1 MDWLVSDSGES
12 ERLPSSID
20 FPDTPYRLYRFLTD
34 LEDILENIQDDRHR
48 LIKIFPLVRRLL
60 TSSEWI
66 QMLAIAPEADLGWAV
81 HTIYDE
87 PDFPLTVQLVSW
99 LPNACAP
106 IHNHATWGI
115 VAMLHGEEQ
124 NIFWQR
130 TGDRKHKDKIH
141 AVGEQILSAGEIIGF
156 MPNAIHSV
164 KAVGDQPTIS
174 FNLYGETNYQ
184 QRFEFDLATST
195 AQLF

>member
-12 ERLPSSID
+12 ELLPSSTD
-20 FPDTPYRLYRFLTD
+20 FPDSPYRLYRFLTD

-48 LIKIFPLVRRLL
+48 LIEIFPLVRRLL

-87 PDFPLTVQLVSW
+87 PNFPLTVQLVSW
-99 LPNACAP
+99 SPNACTP

-115 VAMLHGEEQ
+115 VALLHGEEQ
-124 NIFWQR
+124 NIFWRR
-130 TGDRKHKDKIH
+130 TGDRKHKDKIYS
-141 AVGEQILSAGEIIGF
+141 VGEQILTAGEIMGF

-164 KAVGDQPTIS
+164 KAVGDRPTIS